1 MAKISYTSNEKLL
14 EREKLVLSLIK
25 EKNVFPIGYHDD
37 LIGDYLLNY
46 MYERMLNG
54 TCLNQRLSVKD
65 LYKRKCK
72 DRH

>member
-1 MAKISYTSNEKLL
+1 MAKLNCVSNEKLL

-37 LIGDYLLNY
+37 KIGDYLLNY

-54 TCLNQRLSVKD
+54 TCLD
-65 LYKRKCK
+65 
-72 DRH
+72 

>member
-1 MAKISYTSNEKLL
+1 MAKLNCGLNEKLL

-25 EKNVFPIGYHDD
+25 EKNVFPIGYDND

-65 LYKRKCK
+65 LYEQKYK
-72 DRH
+72 DRR